1 MVARFREQA
10 EWCSLLETS
19 GLKVC
24 DLVLGPTDGQVH
36 LIARLEEAAKGL
48 RVMQDE
54 HEEALQSSATLVRAQ
69 CWEGLMR
76 RLPWWWHFPHP

>member
-36 LIARLEEAAKGL
+36 LITRLEKAAKGL
-48 RVMQDE
+48 HVMQDE
-54 HEEALQSSATLVRAQ
+54 HEALRSSAT
-69 CWEGLMR
+69 
-76 RLPWWWHFPHP
+76 

>member
-1 MVARFREQA
+1 MVARFREQV

-24 DLVLGPTDGQVH
+24 DLVLGPTDDQVH

-48 RVMQDE
+48 RVMQDK
-54 HEEALQSSATLVRAQ
+54 HEALRSSAT
-69 CWEGLMR
+69 
-76 RLPWWWHFPHP
+76 